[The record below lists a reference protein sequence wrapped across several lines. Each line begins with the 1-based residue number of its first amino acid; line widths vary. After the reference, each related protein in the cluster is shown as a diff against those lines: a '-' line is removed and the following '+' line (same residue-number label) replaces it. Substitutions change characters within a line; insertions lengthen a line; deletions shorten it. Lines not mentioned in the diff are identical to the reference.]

1 MYQVLL
7 FLTVSVEEF
16 LRTLVRFPLSWY
28 GTGFSRL
35 LQWMMQQLRYQA
47 RGYALTLWARS
58 LFVPMY
64 GSYDIWGRIISFFA
78 RIIVLIVRVCLLGV
92 TALVYVAGAI
102 IYVIAPLGVVIG
114 FLLSLSS
121 FLGIYGI
128 TR

>member
-7 FLTVSVEEF
+7 FLTVAVEEF

-28 GTGFSRL
+28 GNGFSRL
-35 LQWMMQQLRYQA
+35 LTWMTQQLRYQA

-64 GSYDIWGRIISFFA
+64 GSYDVWGRIISFFA
-78 RIIVLIVRVCLLGV
+78 RIIVLLVRVCLLAV
-92 TALVYVAGAI
+92 TALVYMCGVMLYLLAPL
-102 IYVIAPLGVVIG
+102 VIAVGW
-114 FLLSLSS
+114 LLSLSS